1 MKGRTSMVVAL
12 IGESCTGK
20 TTIAEELKGRT
31 EAEIF
36 AGKDYLRMGKSPSAA
51 EKSFKEYLEQNQ
63 GQEKMIVYL
72 ISEIDE
78 LKFLPSHAVKIRCQA
93 PLEIIKERFAERM
106 RGNLPPQVADMLERK
121 YGMFQETVVD
131 LSYDTTQRDVGQICE
146 KILKYCRR

>member
-1 MKGRTSMVVAL
+1 
-12 IGESCTGK
+12 
-20 TTIAEELKGRT
+20 
-31 EAEIF
+31 
-36 AGKDYLRMGKSPSAA
+36 MGKSPSAA

-78 LKFLPSHAVKIRCQA
+78 LKFLPPHAVKIRCQA